1 VTISV
6 HIAECWSSIEIPTG
20 TRMHR
25 KSMTRILSGHSR
37 KEPPMSSTYDE
48 IVQRLS
54 DALGIEKSLITPD
67 ITFVELKIDSLALVE
82 FSVILDEEYDVPP
95 LQLTP
100 DSTVGEAVALV
111 EAAMSSRTEASS

>member
-1 VTISV
+1 
-6 HIAECWSSIEIPTG
+6 
-20 TRMHR
+20 
-25 KSMTRILSGHSR
+25 
-37 KEPPMSSTYDE
+37 MSSTHDE

-82 FSVILDEEYDVPP
+82 FSVILDEEYGVPP

-100 DSTVGEAVALV
+100 DSTIGEAVALV
-111 EAAMSSRTEASS
+111 EAAMSSRTGASS